1 MSKAEQVLKLEPSS
15 ELRFRGSFTKV
26 VTANLKLT
34 NPTDKKICFKVK
46 TTAPKRY
53 CVRPN
58 SGFVEPQGVVEVA
71 VMLQPF
77 EYDPKEKSKHK
88 FMVQTMFAPEGEAD
102 HETLWKEADQ
112 SAFMDSKL
120 KCVFD
125 YVEDSDTPAGGN
137 TGGTQENEVSDNKES
152 AKTSKAE
159 SVTVEGGP
167 VMTQSTYMKTSNSHI
182 QNSSYPEAGV
192 EAATSTRSLQV
203 DEGKAINEELEKL
216 KHENSALMEET
227 VRLRKN
233 VAKLLP
239 TAQGSSDSVQTQ
251 PTSVNLPPMAIVYLV
266 LAMIFGII
274 IGKFIL

>member
-1 MSKAEQVLKLEPSS
+1 MAKSEQVLKLEPAT
-15 ELRFRGSFTKV
+15 ELRFRGNFTTV
-26 VTANLKLT
+26 VTASLKLT
-34 NPTDKKICFKVK
+34 NPTEKKVCFKVK

-58 SGFVEPQGVVEVA
+58 SGFVEPHGEVEVA

-102 HETLWKEADQ
+102 HETLWKEADS

-125 YVEDSDTPAGGN
+125 YVEDVEAKQVENVGAN
-137 TGGTQENEVSDNKES
+137 ENEPLNKEQPPV
-152 AKTSKAE
+152 AKTSKTEAVAAE
-159 SVTVEGGP
+159 STPPSGII
-167 VMTQSTYMKTSNSHI
+167 KTSSTHSR
-182 QNSSYPEAGV
+182 NSSYPDQGV
-192 EAATSTRSLQV
+192 EVATSTRSLQGS
-203 DEGKAINEELEKL
+203 DERREELEKL
-216 KHENSALMEET
+216 KNENTVLMEET

-233 VAKLLP
+233 VAQLSSP
-239 TAQGSSDSVQTQ
+239 AAQASSPVVSPVPTQ
-251 PTSVNLPPMAIVYLV
+251 PGSANLPPMAVAYLV
-266 LAMIFGII
+266 LALIFGII

>member
-1 MSKAEQVLKLEPSS
+1 MSKGEQVLKLEPSS

-34 NPTDKKICFKVK
+34 NPTEKNVCFKVK

-58 SGFVEPQGVVEVA
+58 SGFVEAHGVVEVA

-88 FMVQTMFAPEGEAD
+88 FMVQTMFAPEGEMD
-102 HETLWKEADQ
+102 HESLWKDADQ
-112 SAFMDSKL
+112 SSFMDSKL

-125 YVEDSDTPAGGN
+125 FVDDHDEPTSSGIGGN
-137 TGGTQENEVSDNKES
+137 QQAEVADSKEPL
-152 AKTSKAE
+152 KVQKAE
-159 SVTVEGGP
+159 YGGVEGGP
-167 VMTQSTYMKTSNSHI
+167 TAPHTGNKTVPLQSW
-182 QNSSYPEAGV
+182 NSSHPEPAV
-192 EAATSTRSLQV
+192 EVATSTKSFQA
-203 DEGKAINEELEKL
+203 DEGRVTHEELEKL
-216 KHENSALMEET
+216 KRENTSLMDET

-233 VAKLLP
+233 M
-239 TAQGSSDSVQTQ
+239 AQLSSPEQLSSDSVNTRE
-251 PTSVNLPPMAIVYLV
+251 TSGTLPPMAIAYLI
-266 LAMIFGII
+266 LALIFGIV